1 MRNLASSFTMRKDGV
16 LPRGDWFRIENK
28 KADTEPAQ
36 VYIYD
41 EIGFWGTEAS
51 DFVQQLVALDA
62 DKIDLHLNSPGGEI
76 FDGLAIYNALK
87 QNKAEVTV
95 YVDGLAASAASF
107 IAQAGDKV
115 VMARNAQMMIHDGIA
130 MAYGNEQDMLD
141 TAELLGK
148 LSDNIADIYHVAAK
162 NRGAEENS
170 LEYFRGLMRAELWMN
185 GTEAVEFGLADETTD
200 VDDEDAEKA
209 KNKWDLSFYNAAG
222 REKAESPTRVAAKA
236 MLANKEKEKSM
247 GNSPKNQGGDQPAE
261 TPTETGTPTGDPAE
275 PGTTVV
281 PDPPESAP
289 TETETADQ
297 PEAQPSGDAVVTPP
311 EAKSGQQGVMINGKL
326 ETDWQKINQHFA
338 ALNAAQEEQRSTFRK
353 DFVEK
358 LAASNKIG
366 ATQIDSLVALV
377 NGDAENKVPAM
388 SDEQFA
394 AFQASYESQAPST
407 LFGNHATKTEA
418 EKSGFRFEAQ
428 SEMSAEDRADRISV
442 LEGTVAMHRRTMPE
456 EKVKNTASY
465 IELQTLLGANNES

>member
-16 LPRGDWFRIENK
+16 LPRGDWFTIKN
-28 KADTEPAQ
+28 KADDDSPAQ

-51 DFVQQLVALDA
+51 DFVEQLVALDA

-141 TAELLGK
+141 TADLLSK
-148 LSDNIADIYHVAAK
+148 LSNNIADIYAQAAK
-162 NRGAEENS
+162 RRGFDDSYSE
-170 LEYFRGLMRAELWMN
+170 EYFRGLMRAELWMD
-185 GTEAVEFGLADETTD
+185 GREALTFGLADEVTD
-200 VDDEDAEKA
+200 ADDEEAEKA

-222 REKAESPTRVAAKA
+222 REKAESPTRIAARL
-236 MLANKEKEKSM
+236 MLSNKEKEKGM
-247 GNSPKNQGGDQPAE
+247 GNSPKNTGGDQPAE

-281 PDPPESAP
+281 PDDNPTGEP
-289 TETETADQ
+289 TETVTADQ
-297 PEAQPSGDAVVTPP
+297 PDADAGSQAVVTTP
-311 EAKSGQQGVMINGKL
+311 ENRAVPQQGVLINGKL
-326 ETDWQKINQHFA
+326 ETDFAVINQHFA
-338 ALNAAQEEQRSTFRK
+338 SLQSAQEEQRVTFRK
-353 DFVEK
+353 EFVEN
-358 LAASNKIG
+358 LARSNKIP
-366 ATQIDSLVALV
+366 ATMIDSLVELV
-377 NGDAENKVPAM
+377 NGGGERNLPAM

-394 AFQASYESQAPST
+394 AFQASYESAPAST
-407 LFGNHATKTEA
+407 LFENYATTQPGQPTGQ
-418 EKSGFRFEAQ
+418 SG
-428 SEMSAEDRADRISV
+428 SPVMSASDKADRIAV
-442 LEGTVAMHRRTMPE
+442 LQGTVAMHRRTMPE
-456 EKVKNTASY
+456 DKVVQTKSY
-465 IELQTLLGANNES
+465 IELQSLLGSNES